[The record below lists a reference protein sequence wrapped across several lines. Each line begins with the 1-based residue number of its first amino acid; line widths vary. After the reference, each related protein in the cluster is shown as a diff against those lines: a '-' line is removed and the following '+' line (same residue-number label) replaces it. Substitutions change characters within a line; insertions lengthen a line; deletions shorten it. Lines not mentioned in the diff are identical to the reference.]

1 MTTIECRSLV
11 EPVEFRSDGTKLI
24 AAGVA
29 MRYGAKSKPIRG
41 QFREQFK
48 PGSLARTIKAQDVR
62 AHNEHDGPYLA
73 RVGSGSLRLID
84 SRTELAYE
92 IDLPDTTAGRDAAAL
107 LERGD
112 IKGSSIGFRAI
123 PTQVKWTVGD
133 DGMALRT
140 VGEAA
145 LFRVD
150 LTTSPAYDDSTA
162 EIALRSL
169 ADERGMELRSVIEA
183 AENGHLADVV
193 QGDTV
198 PPVDADAGDAH
209 QKIAEYA
216 RSLGVLDLAELVKP
230 AEQEPSPDADAPA
243 RPRVSWLYA

>member
-11 EPVEFRSDGTKLI
+11 EPVEFRSNGTSII

-29 MRYGAKSKPIRG
+29 MRYGAKSKPING

-48 PGSLARTIKAQDVR
+48 PGSMARTIKQQDVR

-73 RVGSGSLRLID
+73 RIGAGSLRLID
-84 SRTELAYE
+84 SRSELAYE

-123 PTQVKWTVGD
+123 PTQVKWTVDD

-140 VGEAA
+140 VGEAS
-145 LFRVD
+145 LLRVD
-150 LTTSPAYDDSTA
+150 LTTNPYYDDSTA
-162 EIALRSL
+162 ELAYRSL
-169 ADERGMELRSVIEA
+169 ADERGMELRSIVEA
-183 AENGHLADVV
+183 AESGHLADVV
-193 QGDTV
+193 AGVEVEGD
-198 PPVDADAGDAH
+198 DAYS
-209 QKIAEYA
+209 KIAEYA
-216 RSLGVLDLAELVKP
+216 RSLGVLDLAELTKP
-230 AEQEPSPDADAPA
+230 ADSSLDADAPA
-243 RPRVSWLYA
+243 RPRIGWLHA